1 MGNTRDVDVPTPEK
15 EKPFY
20 TQTWFW
26 LLCAILLIL
35 LLTMLYYM
43 YCMSQ
48 SQNDDYY
55 DDPISDDDLERGP
68 SPISKMRSS
77 RGTQRRPN
85 SRSLKTPDRTGK
97 GRGLTSGGGR
107 GLKTS
112 SGGGLTS
119 GSRGR
124 EGSVLE
130 SLRSRFSKRNSR
142 AERS

>member
-1 MGNTRDVDVPTPEK
+1 
-15 EKPFY
+15 
-20 TQTWFW
+20 
-26 LLCAILLIL
+26 
-35 LLTMLYYM
+35 MLYYM